1 MQRGLTTFLLAVIA
15 LSVVGGI
22 GASFFWK
29 QDKTA
34 VEPFMVIAPIVAAVA
49 IQNEPLQVPE
59 EVDKALAADVSE
71 LTPPTITFLEYPGRL
86 VALEG
91 AVSTAEERRTLQ
103 KILGRIYSKGTKFD
117 NQLQLDRDRELFSW
131 LKALA
136 EIDLSGLHEV
146 WELKCEL
153 SNSAFK
159 VSGKVASQAVGKRL
173 LKTLASTLPEGV
185 KLSNELEAGDQP
197 KPSISVWMAPGMT
210 YLLTGSLPESMIAEM
225 LTLVKRAVPAGAL
238 VIDDLVENRFVQQ
251 PTWKEEL
258 TGFLPRFLK
267 ETQRSVFR
275 ISSASEVKVEGIATG
290 TAIPGIRRRLLAA
303 FPSNRFKVE
312 TDLQLGVSSGKQIGV
327 GKVKLTIQELIS
339 SSKILFRSG
348 RSRVSQL
355 STGERAKL
363 DQIGQ
368 QWRNEN
374 FDQKVYVFGFTDA
387 SGDRETNA
395 YVSSNRC
402 SNVVLY
408 LTKNFGIDKSYF
420 EVMGLPDDYEPD
432 PDLSSDELRRVE
444 FSLTDKP
451 TAGGNSEASDAQPK
465 TLLKPVTL
473 EDLLVSNIVYFTR
486 RQVTPSKTDRRKIA
500 DLGSALVLSG
510 TTDNVVL
517 YGYSDGRGKAADNR
531 WLVEECC
538 RAVAKILRSSGIPD
552 SQIIIRPVV
561 KPKSADG
568 AENVETKP
576 IREDDSVP
584 PMPEENPRR
593 VELKL
598 EPPVINEKNSD
609 EDSVSPVPDVST

>member
-1 MQRGLTTFLLAVIA
+1 
-15 LSVVGGI
+15 
-22 GASFFWK
+22 
-29 QDKTA
+29 
-34 VEPFMVIAPIVAAVA
+34 
-49 IQNEPLQVPE
+49 
-59 EVDKALAADVSE
+59 
-71 LTPPTITFLEYPGRL
+71 
-86 VALEG
+86 
-91 AVSTAEERRTLQ
+91 
-103 KILGRIYSKGTKFD
+103 
-117 NQLQLDRDRELFSW
+117 
-131 LKALA
+131 
-136 EIDLSGLHEV
+136 
-146 WELKCEL
+146 
-153 SNSAFK
+153 
-159 VSGKVASQAVGKRL
+159 
-173 LKTLASTLPEGV
+173 
-185 KLSNELEAGDQP
+185 
-197 KPSISVWMAPGMT
+197 
-210 YLLTGSLPESMIAEM
+210 
-225 LTLVKRAVPAGAL
+225 
-238 VIDDLVENRFVQQ
+238 
-251 PTWKEEL
+251 
-258 TGFLPRFLK
+258 
-267 ETQRSVFR
+267 
-275 ISSASEVKVEGIATG
+275 
-290 TAIPGIRRRLLAA
+290 
-303 FPSNRFKVE
+303 
-312 TDLQLGVSSGKQIGV
+312 
-327 GKVKLTIQELIS
+327 
-339 SSKILFRSG
+339 
-348 RSRVSQL
+348 
-355 STGERAKL
+355 
-363 DQIGQ
+363 
-368 QWRNEN
+368 
-374 FDQKVYVFGFTDA
+374 
-387 SGDRETNA
+387 
-395 YVSSNRC
+395 
-402 SNVVLY
+402 VVLY

-432 PDLSSDELRRVE
+432 LDLSSDELRRVE